1 MTKVPLKKDAA
12 GLEMSAEAFRRWRKA
27 LGMTQK
33 DAAEALGLKR
43 RVVQYYEKGERK
55 GKAVEIP
62 LTVRLA
68 CYALSAEVLDYAGPD
83 EDGRPVTQT
92 LRPKTKQKSDK
103 AGLSEKSGGKMK
115 RTLAESA
122 S

>member
-1 MTKVPLKKDAA
+1 MTKVPLKKDDA

-68 CYALSAEVLDYAGPD
+68 CYALSTEVLDYAGPD
-83 EDGRPVTQT
+83 EEGRPVTQT
-92 LRPKTKQKSDK
+92 AYPKAKRKSGK
-103 AGLSEKSGGKMK
+103 SGLFEKSAGKAK
-115 RTLAESA
+115 RSLAEPA

>member
-1 MTKVPLKKDAA
+1 MKVPRKKDDA
-12 GLEMSAEAFRRWRKA
+12 GLEMTAEAFRRWRKT

-68 CYALSAEVLDYAGPD
+68 CYALSTEVLDYAGPD
-83 EDGRPVTQT
+83 EEGFAVTRVV
-92 LRPKTKQKSDK
+92 RPKTKRKTAKQNAAAKPGDDAK
-103 AGLSEKSGGKMK
+103 PATREP
-115 RTLAESA
+115 AN
-122 S
+122 

>member
-1 MTKVPLKKDAA
+1 MKVPVKKDGA
-12 GLEMSAEAFRRWRKA
+12 GLDMSAEAFKRWRKS

-55 GKAVEIP
+55 GKTVEIP

-68 CYALSAEVLDYAGPD
+68 CYALTADVRDYAGPD
-83 EDGRPVTQT
+83 EDGEAVV
-92 LRPKTKQKSDK
+92 QKSRSKVRKKPVKK
-103 AGLSEKSGGKMK
+103 AAPAAQEAA
-115 RTLAESA
+115 R
-122 S
+122 

>member
-1 MTKVPLKKDAA
+1 MKVPRKKDTA
-12 GLEMSAEAFRRWRKA
+12 GLEMTAEAFRRWRKT

-68 CYALSAEVLDYAGPD
+68 CYALSTEVLDYAGPD
-83 EDGRPVTQT
+83 DEGVAITRVSG
-92 LRPKTKQKSDK
+92 PKSKRKTSK
-103 AGLSEKSGGKMK
+103 AGSVAKADDAAK
-115 RTLAESA
+115 RTAQEPA
-122 S
+122 T

>member
-1 MTKVPLKKDAA
+1 MKVPRKKDTA
-12 GLEMSAEAFRRWRKA
+12 GLEMTAEAFRRWRKT

-68 CYALSAEVLDYAGPD
+68 CYALSTEVLDYAGPD
-83 EDGRPVTQT
+83 EEGVAITRVTG
-92 LRPKTKQKSDK
+92 PKAKRKASKPSVAVKSNDRV
-103 AGLSEKSGGKMK
+103 E
-115 RTLAESA
+115 RDTQESA
-122 S
+122 T